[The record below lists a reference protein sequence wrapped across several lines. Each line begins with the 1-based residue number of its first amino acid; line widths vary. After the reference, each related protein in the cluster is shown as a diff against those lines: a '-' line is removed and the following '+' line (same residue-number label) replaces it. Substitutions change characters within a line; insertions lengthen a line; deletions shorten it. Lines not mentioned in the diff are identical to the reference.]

1 MNSWLKQMRLNDLT
15 NDAAYYLEN
24 NYFDPTK
31 PREKPKVSF
40 SEGEEIRYSLRTD
53 SYNRDSIQDAIRK
66 FHEKEARLLTLN
78 LLEENTNMS
87 FVDKMLEYINK
98 KQLRDSKV
106 YKAAQIDRRLFSK
119 IVSDREYKPAKDTCI
134 AICFALQLSLR
145 ETNDLLA
152 RAGYILSHSSKRDV
166 VIEYFFRE
174 GVYDLMDV
182 NIILQRLGLKII
194 GRF

>member
-87 FVDKMLEYINK
+87 FVDKMLE
-98 KQLRDSKV
+98 LWSVERMA
-106 YKAAQIDRRLFSK
+106 KAAWYPLKS
-119 IVSDREYKPAKDTCI
+119 
-134 AICFALQLSLR
+134 
-145 ETNDLLA
+145 
-152 RAGYILSHSSKRDV
+152 
-166 VIEYFFRE
+166 
-174 GVYDLMDV
+174 
-182 NIILQRLGLKII
+182 LQRT
-194 GRF
+194 FFPAF